1 MQVKYLRF
9 KDATQE
15 FTEESADLALQRTLT
30 GTANRINITNGDG
43 VAGNPIVDISPNPVF
58 TGTDSATLPV
68 GTTAQRGAAT
78 AGKLRFNTTL
88 NQYEGVRNGV
98 FSPLGKVVQLTTGT
112 IAVQSGTTQQFFD
125 NLAPNI
131 TAGFSIATTTF
142 TPVFTGSNIVLEFN
156 IMCDH
161 SNNNRTIV
169 TIVKV
174 NGVLAGVTATNSS
187 SAGRPASQ
195 SLQIVIP
202 SQGAGVPLSIDIR
215 AGANGGGTTYIN
227 RGASATMGNTG
238 ATTWAMQEF
247 V

>member
-1 MQVKYLRF
+1 MELRYQQFDDTQQTVVEKTSQVVGG
-9 KDATQE
+9 AI
-15 FTEESADLALQRTLT
+15 T

-43 VAGNPIVDISPNPVF
+43 VSGDPTLDIAPNPVF
-58 TGTDSATLPV
+58 AGNDSVTLPV
-68 GTTAQRGAAT
+68 GTTAQRGAIA

-98 FSPLGKVVQLTTGT
+98 FAPLGKVVQLTTGT
-112 IAVQSGTTQQFFD
+112 IAVQSGTARQFFD
-125 NLAPNI
+125 NLPPDE

-142 TPVFTGSNIVLEFN
+142 TPVFDGSNIVLEFS

-161 SNNNRTIV
+161 SSNNRTIV
-169 TIVKV
+169 TIVNV

-187 SAGRPASQ
+187 TAGRPASQ

-202 SQGAGVPLSIDIR
+202 SQGAGVPLNIDIR
-215 AGANGGGTTYIN
+215 AGANGGGTTRIN
-227 RGASATMGNTG
+227 RGNTATMGDTG
-238 ATTWAMQEF
+238 ATTWTMTEF